1 MFTIICGVIQ
11 TIIALVILYRTLISK
26 KFSYNYMF
34 LLVYY
39 LIFSVPLILDVIFGI
54 PNYSSRS
61 QYIYELASNDK
72 KVIAAFNIV
81 NVLIFLLFWF
91 WRKEFNISFNRT
103 ITKSF
108 NAILIIAALLPILIL
123 LVNIYNIPSIKYASL
138 IEYSNYSV
146 ELNDLYNLF
155 LNITLISVPSAMI
168 FLILNPKRHL
178 PTTVIIYIS
187 IFIGIYMNGKRL
199 VVFIFLI
206 LLIVNVF
213 INYRKRFLGS
223 IIFSIIFLLI
233 FNITYSNYIEKEYAI
248 NKFNEDEYLQFRI
261 DFSRDHNVKMALYK
275 ELNNS
280 QPILDYRFQSFIY
293 NILFFIP
300 RDNWDDKPYPY
311 GVYVTSSSLE
321 LNTTENLSWQMTT
334 SLLDESIAN
343 LGVPFGILFFII
355 VFLTVI
361 RIGYTFRYDILMF
374 SLTNFLILL
383 FLTMQFSFNMPFI
396 FLWIFLILVKSFR
409 KKYKI
414 IA

>member
-1 MFTIICGVIQ
+1 MILLFTIICGVIQ

-91 WRKEFNISFNRT
+91 WRKEFNISFDFKNNKT
-103 ITKSF
+103 F
-108 NAILIIAALLPILIL
+108 NTILIFIALLPVFLLII
-123 LVNIYNIPSIKYASL
+123 NIHNIPSFKYGSL
-138 IEYSNYSV
+138 IGYSDYSV
-146 ELNDLYNLF
+146 EINDLYHLF
-155 LNITLISVPSAMI
+155 LNVTLISVPSGTI
-168 FLILNPKRHL
+168 YLILKPKRHIYVTL
-178 PTTVIIYIS
+178 IIYIS
-187 IFIGIYMNGKRL
+187 VFIGIYMNGKRM

-213 INYRKRFLGS
+213 INKRKRLVGS

-233 FNITYSNYIEKEYAI
+233 FNISYSNYLEKEYSI

-261 DFSRDHNVKMALYK
+261 DFSRDHNVKMAFYK

-280 QPILDYRFQSFIY
+280 QQILDYRFQSFIY

-300 RDNWDDKPYPY
+300 RDNWEEKPYPY
-311 GVYVTSSSLE
+311 GVYVTSSSLG
-321 LNTTENLSWQMTT
+321 LNTTENLGWQMTT
-334 SLLDESIAN
+334 SLLDESI
-343 LGVPFGILFFII
+343 GV
-355 VFLTVI
+355 
-361 RIGYTFRYDILMF
+361 
-374 SLTNFLILL
+374 SLRDPPAG
-383 FLTMQFSFNMPFI
+383 QKQGAKRS
-396 FLWIFLILVKSFR
+396 
-409 KKYKI
+409 
-414 IA
+414 AQ